1 MGERRGAAGAIRQD
15 GGVPSPTTTPVIA
28 PARPDVDERLDER
41 PVLDDG
47 SGDHDRFAHIVA
59 KKHLTRA
66 MVEGLAVT
74 ALCGKK
80 WVPARDPERYPLCQ
94 TCAEIFAAIK
104 AGSG

>member
-1 MGERRGAAGAIRQD
+1 MVRKAGAIGQD

-28 PARPDVDERLDER
+28 PARPDLDER

-47 SGDHDRFAHIVA
+47 SGDHDRFAHIVP
-59 KKHLTRA
+59 KKDLTRA
-66 MVEGLAVT
+66 MVEGYAVT

-94 TCAEIFAAIK
+94 SCAEIFAAIK
-104 AGSG
+104 AGGGGSPG